1 MERRRLDALLVANV
15 VFLVAMA
22 LHGLD
27 HELRGT
33 GDLTT
38 EVMVGGTVLGVMAL
52 ATLPLTLMRHPR
64 APLVAAVVGFWTVLA
79 VSASHLAPHWSAFSD
94 PYPDKSLGFWSWAA
108 MLGEVAAAFVFGLVG
123 LRLLLGGTGAVRA
136 GTVPA
141 DAAP

>member
-1 MERRRLDALLVANV
+1 MERRDRSLLVANV

-22 LHGLD
+22 LHALD

-52 ATLPLTLMRHPR
+52 ATLPLTLTRHPR
-64 APLVAAVVGFWTVLA
+64 APLAAAVVGLWTVVA
-79 VSASHLAPHWSAFSD
+79 VCASHLAPHWSAFSD
-94 PYPDKSLGFWSWAA
+94 PYPDQSLGFWSWAA
-108 MLGEVAAAFVFGLVG
+108 MLGEVGAALVFGLVG
-123 LRLLLGGTGAVRA
+123 LRLLLGAPAARA

-141 DAAP
+141 DVAP

>member
-1 MERRRLDALLVANV
+1 MERRDRTLLVANV

-38 EVMVGGTVLGVMAL
+38 EVMVGGTVLAVLAL
-52 ATLPLTLMRHPR
+52 ATLPLTLMGHPR
-64 APLVAAVVGFWTVLA
+64 APLAAAVVGFWTVIA

-108 MLGEVAAAFVFGLVG
+108 MLGEVGAALVFGLVG
-123 LRLLLGGTGAVRA
+123 LRRLLGAPA
-136 GTVPA
+136 APAATVPA

>member
-1 MERRRLDALLVANV
+1 MERRSLLVANV

-27 HELRGT
+27 HQLRGT
-33 GDLTT
+33 GGLTT
-38 EVMVGGTVLGVMAL
+38 EVMVGGTVLAVMGL

-64 APLVAAVVGFWTVLA
+64 APLVAAVVGFWTVIA

-108 MLGEVAAAFVFGLVG
+108 MLSEVLAALAFGLIG
-123 LRLLLGGTGAVRA
+123 LRLLLGGAPAVRA
-136 GTVPA
+136 GSVPA
-141 DAAP
+141 DAAS

>member
-1 MERRRLDALLVANV
+1 MERRDRTLLVANV
-15 VFLVAMA
+15 VFLVAMG

-27 HELRGT
+27 HQLRGT

-38 EVMVGGTVLGVMAL
+38 EVMVGGAVLAAMAL
-52 ATLPLTLMRHPR
+52 ATLPLTLTGHPR
-64 APLVAAVVGFWTVLA
+64 APMAAAVVGLWTVVA

-108 MLGEVAAAFVFGLVG
+108 MLSEVLAALAFGLVG
-123 LRLLLGGTGAVRA
+123 LWRLLAAPAARA

>member
-1 MERRRLDALLVANV
+1 MGRRDRTLLVANV

-33 GDLTT
+33 GDLTS
-38 EVMVGGTVLGVMAL
+38 EVQVGGTVLAFLAL
-52 ATLPLTLMRHPR
+52 ATLPLTLVRHPR
-64 APLVAAVVGFWTVLA
+64 APLAAVVVGFWTVIA

-108 MLGEVAAAFVFGLVG
+108 MLGEVAAAFAFGLVG
-123 LRLLLGGTGAVRA
+123 LRLLLGGARAARA

>member
-1 MERRRLDALLVANV
+1 MERRDRALLVTNV

-38 EVMVGGTVLGVMAL
+38 EVMVGGTVLAVLAL
-52 ATLPLTLMRHPR
+52 ATLPLTLTHHPR
-64 APLVAAVVGFWTVLA
+64 APLAAAVVGLWTVVG

-108 MLGEVAAAFVFGLVG
+108 MLGEVLAALAFGLVG
-123 LRLLLGGTGAVRA
+123 LRLLLGGTPAARA